1 MEFSLKQM
9 FTSLIHVF
17 LKVGG
22 KLWLYKVILETVLKG
37 EVERD
42 FLHTE
47 RNIYIRTTLWQILKK
62 LL

>member
-22 KLWLYKVILETVLKG
+22 KLWLYKVILETVLN
-37 EVERD
+37 EVER
-42 FLHTE
+42 FST
-47 RNIYIRTTLWQILKK
+47 Y
-62 LL
+62 